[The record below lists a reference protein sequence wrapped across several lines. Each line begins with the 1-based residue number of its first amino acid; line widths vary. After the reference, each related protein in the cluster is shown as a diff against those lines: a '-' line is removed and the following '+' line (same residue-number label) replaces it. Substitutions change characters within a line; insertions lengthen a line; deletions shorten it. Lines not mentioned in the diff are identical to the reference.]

1 MHKFYLFGAGF
12 KEEGAGRSQYAKQPC
27 SQPHPEGQW
36 DYTKPKHCKQAA
48 RCSPRNLQR
57 DDFLQGKDVKQLFL
71 NSSSGLQMLWD
82 FCYGGLTLL
91 DKPLTSFYLF
101 LKLTHTNS
109 ICNRVCQFDW
119 NQRYSNVNYQIY
131 TNSNLKSS
139 LVLNL
144 IDQALCINEYLGK
157 GHISESLITITP
169 QGIGWVSG
177 NKDVSE
183 SLATITNTSGDEG
196 VRRCI

>member
-1 MHKFYLFGAGF
+1 MRCTNSICLGRALRRRVR
-12 KEEGAGRSQYAKQPC
+12 EEVSMPSSLVHSPIRK
-27 SQPHPEGQW
+27 EGQW

-119 NQRYSNVNYQIY
+119 NQRYSNVKYQIHMY
-131 TNSNLKSS
+131 EFQFEELPCIESYRSS
-139 LVLNL
+139 TVY
-144 IDQALCINEYLGK
+144 QR
-157 GHISESLITITP
+157 
-169 QGIGWVSG
+169 VSG
-177 NKDVSE
+177 KR
-183 SLATITNTSGDEG
+183 AY
-196 VRRCI
+196 